1 MANRLSTIF
10 LTLYS
15 LTLSMQVTAATLS
28 GTVESEGKALA
39 DVVVTATAMAKNLQR
54 PHAKFKS
61 VTLELDQK
69 SKEFIPHVLPVKT
82 GTAVFFPNSDDIQH
96 HVYSFSPAKRFE
108 IKLYKGT
115 PTKPIVFDQPGI
127 AVLGC
132 NIHDW
137 MLSFVFVTDTPYF
150 VKTDSAGHWSIDLP
164 EGDYRVSLWHPNAA
178 NPDQLPNENVHN
190 PSPQPLQHIIDL
202 KLARQSGK
210 PPATLQLEGY
220 SDGF

>member
-10 LTLYS
+10 LGLCS
-15 LTLSMQVTAATLS
+15 LTLGAQVAAAPLS

-39 DVVVTATAMAKNLQR
+39 DVVVTATATAKNLKLPQT
-54 PHAKFKS
+54 KFKS
-61 VTLELDQK
+61 VSLSLDQK
-69 SKEFIPHVLPVKT
+69 SKEFIPHVLPIKT
-82 GTAVFFPNSDDIQH
+82 GTAVFFPNSDEIQH

-115 PTKPIVFDQPGI
+115 PTKPIVFNQPGV

-150 VKTDSAGHWSIDLP
+150 AKTDSVGHWSIDLP

-178 NPDQLPNENVHN
+178 NPDQLPNENVQTQTL
-190 PSPQPLQHIIDL
+190 QPLHHVIEL

>member
-10 LTLYS
+10 LSLCS
-15 LTLSMQVTAATLS
+15 LTLAVQVAAATLS

-39 DVVVTATAMAKNLQR
+39 DVVVTATAAAKNLKL
-54 PHAKFKS
+54 PPAKLKS
-61 VTLELDQK
+61 VTLSLDQK

-82 GTAVFFPNSDDIQH
+82 GTAVFFPNSDEIQH

-115 PTKPIVFDQPGI
+115 PTKPIVFNQAGV

-150 VKTDSAGHWSIDLP
+150 AKTDSAGHWSIDLP
-164 EGDYRVSLWHPNAA
+164 EGDYQVALWHPNAA
-178 NPDQLPNENVHN
+178 NPDQLPNENVHI
-190 PSPQPLQHIIDL
+190 PTQQPLHHVIEL